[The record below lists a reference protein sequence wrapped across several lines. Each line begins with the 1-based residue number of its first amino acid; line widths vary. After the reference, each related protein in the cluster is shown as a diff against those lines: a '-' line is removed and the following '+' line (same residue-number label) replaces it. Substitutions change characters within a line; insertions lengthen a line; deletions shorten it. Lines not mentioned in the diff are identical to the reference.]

1 MTVRSIWI
9 VVAIALAGLAIAL
22 LMPRSPEAT
31 HDHDHEHEQAGK
43 TTPTEK
49 PTITDLKVGTGRVA
63 EPGDTVTVH
72 YRLELEGKKVQ
83 DTRDRKQ
90 PFRFLLGA
98 GLMVKGWDMG
108 VEGMRVGGVRKIVV
122 PPSLGYGERGSEDGT
137 IPPNAT
143 LTFTVELLKVEKVE
157 DEPLLDPLINPDA
170 AKSGATGGR

>member
-9 VVAIALAGLAIAL
+9 VVAIALSGLAIAL
-22 LMPRSPEAT
+22 LMPRSPEAA
-31 HDHDHEHEQAGK
+31 HDHEHKEASK
-43 TTPTEK
+43 TAPTEK

-72 YRLELEGKKVQ
+72 YQLELEGKKVQ

-157 DEPLLDPLINPDA
+157 DEPLLDPLVNPEA
-170 AKSGATGGR
+170 AQNGGAEPR